1 MNFISTA
8 VKYIHRAM
16 ENMKKRPVDSEE
28 DPSILEQFFQRGM
41 TPKDAIVMVVDLLM
55 TGIDTV
61 HNNKN
66 ITLKL
71 SI

>member
-1 MNFISTA
+1 
-8 VKYIHRAM
+8 M

-28 DPSILEQFFQRGM
+28 DPSILERFFQRGM

>member
-1 MNFISTA
+1 
-8 VKYIHRAM
+8 M
-16 ENMKKRPVDSEE
+16 ENMKKRPVDSDE

-61 HNNKN
+61 NKNKN

>member
-1 MNFISTA
+1 
-8 VKYIHRAM
+8 M

-61 HNNKN
+61 NKN
-66 ITLKL
+66 KI
-71 SI
+71 